1 MDALLTLIEGFEIIY
16 TFHLRKYKTYTTAI
30 LMLFVAACSKEV
42 IEKFVGF
49 KTPFYFPPAVY
60 DFSNNHVSKAGFELG
75 KTLFYDSTLS
85 IDNSTSCASCH
96 MQSSAFTHH
105 EHSLS
110 HGLNG
115 SLTRRNAPAIM
126 NLAWNNSFMW
136 DGGVSKL
143 DQQPIKPFTNNIEM
157 GETMSNILRKVNNS
171 GMYRDMF
178 KSAFGSAA
186 ATEDQLLKALSQFMV
201 MAISNEAKYDSV
213 RRGQT
218 TFSTTEKEGYEVF
231 IKKCNNCHS
240 EPLFT
245 DNSFRNTKLPP
256 NDLMDSG
263 RYVAT
268 NNINDLYKFKVPS
281 LRNLGY
287 TKPYMHDGRF
297 SSIDKVLEHYDTN
310 LFGIS
315 AEERI
320 KIKAFLLTLDDRIFI
335 TNPKFAK
342 GMNH

>member
-1 MDALLTLIEGFEIIY
+1 M
-16 TFHLRKYKTYTTAI
+16 RKYKTYTTAV
-30 LMLFVAACSKEV
+30 LMLLVAACSKEV
-42 IEKFVGF
+42 IEQFTGF
-49 KTPFYFPPAVY
+49 KTPFYFPATTY
-60 DFSNNHVSKAGFELG
+60 DFSSNHVTKAGFELG

-115 SLTRRNAPAIM
+115 SLTRRNAPPIM

-136 DGGVSKL
+136 DGSIGKL
-143 DQQPIKPFTNNIEM
+143 DQQPVQPFTNSIEM
-157 GETMSNILRKVNNS
+157 GETMPNIMKKVNSS
-171 GMYRDMF
+171 GMYRSMF
-178 KSAFGSAA
+178 KDAFGTAA

-201 MAISNEAKYDSV
+201 MAVSKEAKYDSV
-213 RRGQT
+213 QRGQSEFNT
-218 TFSTTEKEGYEVF
+218 SEKEGYAIFVQ
-231 IKKCNNCHS
+231 KCNACHS

-268 NNINDLYKFKVPS
+268 RNIDDLYKFKVPS
-281 LRNLGY
+281 LRNLSY

-297 SSIDKVLEHYDTN
+297 SSIDKVLDHYNTN
-310 LFGIS
+310 LFNITVN
-315 AEERI
+315 ERS
-320 KIKAFLLTLDDRIFI
+320 KLKAFLLTLDDKIFI
-335 TNPKFAK
+335 TNPLFEK
-342 GMNH
+342 GMGH

>member
-1 MDALLTLIEGFEIIY
+1 M
-16 TFHLRKYKTYTTAI
+16 RKYKTYATAV
-30 LMLFVAACSKEV
+30 LMLLVAACSKEV
-42 IEKFVGF
+42 IEQFFGF
-49 KTPFYFPPAVY
+49 KTPFYFPATTY
-60 DFSNNHVSKAGFELG
+60 DFSNNHVTKAGFELG

-115 SLTRRNAPAIM
+115 SLTRRNAPPIM

-136 DGGVSKL
+136 DGSVGKL
-143 DQQPIKPFTNNIEM
+143 DQQPVKPFTNIIEM
-157 GETMSNILRKVNNS
+157 GETMPNIMKKVNSS
-171 GMYRDMF
+171 GMYRSMF
-178 KSAFGSAA
+178 KDAFGTAV

-201 MAISNEAKYDSV
+201 MAVSKEAKYDSV
-213 RRGQT
+213 QRGQAQ
-218 TFSTTEKEGYEVF
+218 FNTTEKEGYAIFVQ
-231 IKKCNNCHS
+231 KCNACHS

-268 NNINDLYKFKVPS
+268 RNINDLYKFKVPS

-297 SSIDKVLEHYDTN
+297 SSIDKVLDHYNTN
-310 LFGIS
+310 LFSIS
-315 AEERI
+315 TDERS
-320 KIKAFLLTLDDRIFI
+320 KLKAFLITLDDKIFV
-335 TNPKFAK
+335 TNPLFEK
-342 GMNH
+342 GIGH

>member
-1 MDALLTLIEGFEIIY
+1 M
-16 TFHLRKYKTYTTAI
+16 RKYKTYATAV
-30 LMLFVAACSKEV
+30 LMLLVAACSKEV
-42 IEKFVGF
+42 IEQFFGF
-49 KTPFYFPPAVY
+49 KTPFYFPATTY
-60 DFSNNHVSKAGFELG
+60 DFSNNHVTKAGFELG

-115 SLTRRNAPAIM
+115 SLTRRNAPPIM

-136 DGGVSKL
+136 DGSVGKL
-143 DQQPIKPFTNNIEM
+143 DQQPVKPFTNSIEM
-157 GETMSNILRKVNNS
+157 GETMPNIMKKVNSS
-171 GMYRDMF
+171 GMYRSMF
-178 KSAFGSAA
+178 KDAFGTAV

-201 MAISNEAKYDSV
+201 MAISKEAKYDSV
-213 RRGQT
+213 QRGQAQ
-218 TFSTTEKEGYEVF
+218 FNTTEKEGYTIFVQ
-231 IKKCNNCHS
+231 KCNACHS

-245 DNSFRNTKLPP
+245 DNSFRNTKLPQ

-268 NNINDLYKFKVPS
+268 RNINDLYKFKVPS

-297 SSIDKVLEHYDTN
+297 SSIDKVLDHYNTN
-310 LFGIS
+310 LFSIS
-315 AEERI
+315 TDERS
-320 KIKAFLLTLDDRIFI
+320 KLKAFLITLDDKIFV
-335 TNPKFAK
+335 TNPLFEK
-342 GMNH
+342 GMGH

>member
-1 MDALLTLIEGFEIIY
+1 M
-16 TFHLRKYKTYTTAI
+16 RKYKTYVTAVT
-30 LMLFVAACSKEV
+30 LLLAVACSKKA
-42 IEKFVGF
+42 IEQFVGF
-49 KTPFYFPPAVY
+49 KSPFYFPSATY
-60 DFSNNHVSKAGFELG
+60 DFSKNQVSKAGFELG

-96 MQSSAFTHH
+96 MQSAAFTHH

-136 DGGVSKL
+136 DGSISKL
-143 DQQPIKPFTNNIEM
+143 DLQPVQPFTNSIEM
-157 GETMSNILRKVNNS
+157 GETMPNILKKVNSS
-171 GMYRDMF
+171 GMYRSMF
-178 KSAFGSAA
+178 KSAFGTGA
-186 ATEDQLLKALSQFMV
+186 ATEDQLLKALSQFMA

-213 RRGQT
+213 KRGQAE
-218 TFSTTEKEGYEVF
+218 FSTSEKEGYAIF
-231 IKKCNNCHS
+231 IQKCNACHS

-268 NNINDLYKFKVPS
+268 RNMNDLYKFKVPS

-297 SSIDKVLEHYDTN
+297 SSIDKVLEHYNAN
-310 LFGIS
+310 LFPITV
-315 AEERI
+315 EERI
-320 KIKAFLLTLDDRIFI
+320 KIKAFLLTLNDRIFV
-335 TNPKFAK
+335 TNPNFAK
-342 GMNH
+342 GMTH

>member
-1 MDALLTLIEGFEIIY
+1 M
-16 TFHLRKYKTYTTAI
+16 HKYKTYATAV
-30 LMLFVAACSKEV
+30 LMLLVVACSKEV
-42 IEKFVGF
+42 IEQFFGF
-49 KTPFYFPPAVY
+49 KTPFYFPATTY
-60 DFSNNHVSKAGFELG
+60 DFSNNHVRKAGFELG
-75 KTLFYDSTLS
+75 KMLFYDSTLS

-115 SLTRRNAPAIM
+115 SLTRRNAPPIM

-136 DGGVSKL
+136 DGSVGKL
-143 DQQPIKPFTNNIEM
+143 DQQPVKPFTNSLEM
-157 GETMSNILRKVNNS
+157 GGTMPNIMKKVNSS
-171 GMYRDMF
+171 GMYRSMF
-178 KSAFGSAA
+178 KNAFGTAV

-201 MAISNEAKYDSV
+201 MAVSNEAKYDSV
-213 RRGQT
+213 QRGQAEFNT
-218 TFSTTEKEGYEVF
+218 IEKLGYTIFVQ
-231 IKKCNNCHS
+231 KCNACHS

-268 NNINDLYKFKVPS
+268 RNINDLYKFKVPS
-281 LRNLGY
+281 LRNFGY

-297 SSIDKVLEHYDTN
+297 STIDRVLDHYNTN
-310 LFGIS
+310 LFSIS
-315 AEERI
+315 ADERS
-320 KIKAFLLTLDDRIFI
+320 KLKAFLLTLDDKVFV
-335 TNPKFAK
+335 TNPLFEK
-342 GMNH
+342 GMSH

>member
-1 MDALLTLIEGFEIIY
+1 M
-16 TFHLRKYKTYTTAI
+16 RKYKTYSTAV
-30 LMLFVAACSKEV
+30 LMLLVAACSKEV
-42 IEKFVGF
+42 IEQFTGF
-49 KTPFYFPPAVY
+49 KTPFYFPAATY

-75 KTLFYDSTLS
+75 KMLFYDSTLS

-115 SLTRRNAPAIM
+115 SLTRRNAPPIM

-136 DGGVSKL
+136 DGSVGKL
-143 DQQPIKPFTNNIEM
+143 DQQPVQPFTNSIEM
-157 GETMSNILRKVNNS
+157 GETMPNIMKKVNSS
-171 GMYRDMF
+171 GMYRSMF
-178 KSAFGSAA
+178 KDAFGTAV

-201 MAISNEAKYDSV
+201 MAVSKEAKYDSV
-213 RRGQT
+213 QRGQSEFNT
-218 TFSTTEKEGYEVF
+218 SEKEGYAIFVQ
-231 IKKCNNCHS
+231 KCNACHS

-268 NNINDLYKFKVPS
+268 RNINDLYKFKVPS
-281 LRNLGY
+281 LRNLSY

-297 SSIDKVLEHYDTN
+297 SSIDKVLDHYNTN
-310 LFGIS
+310 LFNIT
-315 AEERI
+315 ANERS
-320 KIKAFLLTLDDRIFI
+320 KLKAFLLTLDDKIFI
-335 TNPKFAK
+335 TNPLFEK
-342 GMNH
+342 GMGH

>member
-1 MDALLTLIEGFEIIY
+1 M
-16 TFHLRKYKTYTTAI
+16 RKYKTYATAV
-30 LMLFVAACSKEV
+30 LMLLVAACSKEV
-42 IEKFVGF
+42 IEQFFGF
-49 KTPFYFPPAVY
+49 KTPFYFPATTY
-60 DFSNNHVSKAGFELG
+60 DFSNNHVTKAGFELG

-115 SLTRRNAPAIM
+115 SLTRRNAPPIM

-136 DGGVSKL
+136 DGSVGKL
-143 DQQPIKPFTNNIEM
+143 DQQPVKPFTNIIEM
-157 GETMSNILRKVNNS
+157 GETMPNIMKKVNSS
-171 GMYRDMF
+171 GMYRSMF
-178 KSAFGSAA
+178 KDAFGTAV

-201 MAISNEAKYDSV
+201 MAVSKEAKYDSV
-213 RRGQT
+213 QRGQAQ
-218 TFSTTEKEGYEVF
+218 FNTTEKEGYAIFVQ
-231 IKKCNNCHS
+231 KCNACHS

-268 NNINDLYKFKVPS
+268 RNINDLYKFKVPS

-297 SSIDKVLEHYDTN
+297 SSIDKVLDHYNTN
-310 LFGIS
+310 LFSIS
-315 AEERI
+315 TDERS
-320 KIKAFLLTLDDRIFI
+320 KLKAFLITLDDKIFV
-335 TNPKFAK
+335 TNPLFEK
-342 GMNH
+342 GMGH

>member
-1 MDALLTLIEGFEIIY
+1 M
-16 TFHLRKYKTYTTAI
+16 RKYKTYATAV
-30 LMLFVAACSKEV
+30 LMLLVAACSKEV
-42 IEKFVGF
+42 IEQFVGF
-49 KTPFYFPPAVY
+49 KTPFYFPATTY

-115 SLTRRNAPAIM
+115 SLTRRNAPPIM

-136 DGGVSKL
+136 DGSVGKL
-143 DQQPIKPFTNNIEM
+143 DQQPVKPFTNSIEM
-157 GETMSNILRKVNNS
+157 GETMPNIMKKVNSS
-171 GMYRDMF
+171 GMYRSMF
-178 KSAFGSAA
+178 KDAFGTAV

-201 MAISNEAKYDSV
+201 MAVSKEAKYDSV
-213 RRGQT
+213 QRGQAQ
-218 TFSTTEKEGYEVF
+218 FNTTEKEGYAIF
-231 IKKCNNCHS
+231 IQKCNACHS

-245 DNSFRNTKLPP
+245 DNSFRDTKLPP

-268 NNINDLYKFKVPS
+268 RNINDLYKFKVPS
-281 LRNLGY
+281 LRNLSY

-297 SSIDKVLEHYDTN
+297 SSIDKVLDHYTTN
-310 LFGIS
+310 LFNIT
-315 AEERI
+315 ADERS
-320 KIKAFLLTLDDRIFI
+320 KLKAFLLTLDDKVFV
-335 TNPKFAK
+335 TNPLFEK
-342 GMNH
+342 GMSH

>member
-1 MDALLTLIEGFEIIY
+1 MLL
-16 TFHLRKYKTYTTAI
+16 
-30 LMLFVAACSKEV
+30 VAACSKEV
-42 IEKFVGF
+42 IEQFSGF
-49 KTPFYFPPAVY
+49 KTPFYFPAATY

-110 HGLNG
+110 HGLNA
-115 SLTRRNAPAIM
+115 SLTRRNAPPIM

-136 DGGVSKL
+136 DGSVGKL
-143 DQQPIKPFTNNIEM
+143 DQQAVKPFTNSIEM
-157 GETMSNILRKVNNS
+157 GETMPNIMKKVNSS
-171 GMYRDMF
+171 GMYRSMF
-178 KSAFGSAA
+178 KEAFGTAA

-201 MAISNEAKYDSV
+201 MAVSNEAKYDSV
-213 RRGQT
+213 QRGQAE
-218 TFSTTEKEGYEVF
+218 FNTTEKQGYAIFVQ
-231 IKKCNNCHS
+231 KCNGCHS

-245 DNSFRNTKLPP
+245 DNSFRNTQLPP

-268 NNINDLYKFKVPS
+268 RNINDLYKFKVPS

-297 SSIDKVLEHYDTN
+297 SSIDRVLDHYNAN
-310 LFGIS
+310 LFSIS
-315 AEERI
+315 ADERS
-320 KIKAFLLTLDDRIFI
+320 KLKAFLLTLDDKVFV
-335 TNPKFAK
+335 TNPLFEK
-342 GMNH
+342 GMSH

>member
-1 MDALLTLIEGFEIIY
+1 M
-16 TFHLRKYKTYTTAI
+16 RKYKTYATAV
-30 LMLFVAACSKEV
+30 LMLLVAACSKEV
-42 IEKFVGF
+42 IEQFVGF
-49 KTPFYFPPAVY
+49 KTPFYFPATTY

-115 SLTRRNAPAIM
+115 SLTRRNAPPIM

-136 DGGVSKL
+136 DGSVGKL
-143 DQQPIKPFTNNIEM
+143 DQQPVKPFTNSIEM
-157 GETMSNILRKVNNS
+157 GETMPNIMKKVNSS
-171 GMYRDMF
+171 GMYRSMF
-178 KSAFGSAA
+178 KDAFGTAV

-201 MAISNEAKYDSV
+201 MAVSKEAKYDSV
-213 RRGQT
+213 QRGQAQ
-218 TFSTTEKEGYEVF
+218 FNTTEKEGYAIF
-231 IKKCNNCHS
+231 IQKCNACHS

-245 DNSFRNTKLPP
+245 DNSFRDTKLPP

-268 NNINDLYKFKVPS
+268 RNINDLYKFKVPS
-281 LRNLGY
+281 LRNLSY

-297 SSIDKVLEHYDTN
+297 SSIDKVLDHYNTN
-310 LFGIS
+310 LFNITVN
-315 AEERI
+315 ERS
-320 KIKAFLLTLDDRIFI
+320 KLKAFLLTLDDKIFI
-335 TNPKFAK
+335 TNPIFEK
-342 GMNH
+342 GMGH

>member
-1 MDALLTLIEGFEIIY
+1 
-16 TFHLRKYKTYTTAI
+16 
-30 LMLFVAACSKEV
+30 
-42 IEKFVGF
+42 
-49 KTPFYFPPAVY
+49 
-60 DFSNNHVSKAGFELG
+60 
-75 KTLFYDSTLS
+75 
-85 IDNSTSCASCH
+85 
-96 MQSSAFTHH
+96 
-105 EHSLS
+105 
-110 HGLNG
+110 
-115 SLTRRNAPAIM
+115 
-126 NLAWNNSFMW
+126 
-136 DGGVSKL
+136 
-143 DQQPIKPFTNNIEM
+143 
-157 GETMSNILRKVNNS
+157 
-171 GMYRDMF
+171 
-178 KSAFGSAA
+178 
-186 ATEDQLLKALSQFMV
+186 MV
-201 MAISNEAKYDSV
+201 MAISYEAKYDSV

-231 IKKCNNCHS
+231 IQKCNNCHS

-256 NDLMDSG
+256 NDLMYSG

-315 AEERI
+315 AEEQI

-342 GMNH
+342 GMIH

>member
-1 MDALLTLIEGFEIIY
+1 M
-16 TFHLRKYKTYTTAI
+16 RKYKTYATAV
-30 LMLFVAACSKEV
+30 LMLLVAACSKEV
-42 IEKFVGF
+42 IEQFFGF
-49 KTPFYFPPAVY
+49 KTPFYFPATTY
-60 DFSNNHVSKAGFELG
+60 DFSNNHVTKAGFELG

-115 SLTRRNAPAIM
+115 SLTRRNAPPIM

-136 DGGVSKL
+136 DGSVGKL
-143 DQQPIKPFTNNIEM
+143 DQQPVKPFTNSIEM
-157 GETMSNILRKVNNS
+157 GETMPNIMKKVNSS
-171 GMYRDMF
+171 GMYRSMF
-178 KSAFGSAA
+178 KDAFGTAV

-201 MAISNEAKYDSV
+201 MAVSKEAKYDSV
-213 RRGQT
+213 QRGQAQ
-218 TFSTTEKEGYEVF
+218 FNTTEKEGYAIFVQ
-231 IKKCNNCHS
+231 KCNACHS

-268 NNINDLYKFKVPS
+268 RNINDLYKFKVPS

-287 TKPYMHDGRF
+287 TQPYMHDGRF
-297 SSIDKVLEHYDTN
+297 SSIDKVLDHYNTN
-310 LFGIS
+310 LFSIS
-315 AEERI
+315 TDERS
-320 KIKAFLLTLDDRIFI
+320 KLKAFLITLDDKIFV
-335 TNPKFAK
+335 TNPLFEK
-342 GMNH
+342 GMGH

>member
-1 MDALLTLIEGFEIIY
+1 M
-16 TFHLRKYKTYTTAI
+16 RKYKTYATAV
-30 LMLFVAACSKEV
+30 LMLLVAACSKEV
-42 IEKFVGF
+42 IEQFSGF
-49 KTPFYFPPAVY
+49 KTPFYFPAATY

-96 MQSSAFTHH
+96 MQSSSFTHH

-115 SLTRRNAPAIM
+115 SLTRRNAPPIM

-136 DGGVSKL
+136 DGSVGKL
-143 DQQPIKPFTNNIEM
+143 DQQPVKPFTNSIEM
-157 GETMSNILRKVNNS
+157 GETMPNIMKKVNGS
-171 GMYRDMF
+171 GMYRSMF
-178 KSAFGSAA
+178 KDAFGTAL

-201 MAISNEAKYDSV
+201 MAVSKEAKYDSV
-213 RRGQT
+213 QRGQAE
-218 TFSTTEKEGYEVF
+218 FNTTEKQGYAIFVQ
-231 IKKCNNCHS
+231 KCNACHS

-245 DNSFRNTKLPP
+245 DNSFRDTKLPP

-268 NNINDLYKFKVPS
+268 RNINDLYKFKVPS

-297 SSIDKVLEHYDTN
+297 SSIDKVLDHYNTN
-310 LFGIS
+310 LFSIS
-315 AEERI
+315 ADERS
-320 KIKAFLLTLDDRIFI
+320 KLKAFLLTLDDKVFV
-335 TNPKFAK
+335 TNPLFEK
-342 GMNH
+342 GMSH

>member
-1 MDALLTLIEGFEIIY
+1 MMLL
-16 TFHLRKYKTYTTAI
+16 
-30 LMLFVAACSKEV
+30 VAACSKEV
-42 IEKFVGF
+42 IEQFIGF
-49 KTPFYFPPAVY
+49 KSPYYFPSATY

-105 EHSLS
+105 EHSRS

-115 SLTRRNAPAIM
+115 SLTSRNAPPIM
-126 NLAWNNSFMW
+126 NLAWSSSFMW
-136 DGGVSKL
+136 DGSVEKL
-143 DQQPIKPFTNNIEM
+143 DHQPVKPFTNSLEM
-157 GETMSNILRKVNNS
+157 GETMPNIMKKVNSS
-171 GMYRDMF
+171 GMYRSMF
-178 KSAFGSAA
+178 KSAFGTGA
-186 ATEDQLLKALSQFMV
+186 ATEEQLLKALSQFMV

-213 RRGQT
+213 KRGQSE
-218 TFSTTEKEGYEVF
+218 FSTTEKEGYAIFVQ
-231 IKKCNNCHS
+231 KCNACHS

-256 NDLMDSG
+256 NELMDSG

-268 NNINDLYKFKVPS
+268 KNINDLYKFKVPS

-297 SSIDKVLEHYDTN
+297 SSIDKVLDHYNTN
-310 LFGIS
+310 MFGIT
-315 AEERI
+315 ADERI
-320 KIKAFLLTLDDRIFI
+320 KIKSFLLTLNDTTFV
-335 TNPKFAK
+335 TNPKFEK
-342 GMNH
+342 GMMH

>member
-1 MDALLTLIEGFEIIY
+1 M
-16 TFHLRKYKTYTTAI
+16 RKYKTYTTAV
-30 LMLFVAACSKEV
+30 LMLLVAACSKEV
-42 IEKFVGF
+42 IEQFTGF
-49 KTPFYFPPAVY
+49 KTPFYFPATTY
-60 DFSNNHVSKAGFELG
+60 DFSSNHVTKAGFELG

-115 SLTRRNAPAIM
+115 SLTRRNAPPIM

-136 DGGVSKL
+136 DGSVGKL
-143 DQQPIKPFTNNIEM
+143 DQQPVKPFTNSIEM
-157 GETMSNILRKVNNS
+157 GETMPNIMKKVNSS
-171 GMYRDMF
+171 GMYRSMF
-178 KSAFGSAA
+178 KDAFGTAV

-201 MAISNEAKYDSV
+201 MAVSKEAKYDSV
-213 RRGQT
+213 QRGQAQ
-218 TFSTTEKEGYEVF
+218 FNTTEKEGYAIF
-231 IKKCNNCHS
+231 IQKCNACHS

-245 DNSFRNTKLPP
+245 DNSFRDTKLPP

-268 NNINDLYKFKVPS
+268 RNINDLYKFKVPS
-281 LRNLGY
+281 LRNLSY

-297 SSIDKVLEHYDTN
+297 SSIDKVLDHYTTN
-310 LFGIS
+310 LFNIT
-315 AEERI
+315 ADERS
-320 KIKAFLLTLDDRIFI
+320 KLKAFLLTLDDKVFV
-335 TNPKFAK
+335 TNPLFEK
-342 GMNH
+342 GMSH

>member
-1 MDALLTLIEGFEIIY
+1 M
-16 TFHLRKYKTYTTAI
+16 RNYKTYATAV
-30 LMLFVAACSKEV
+30 LMLLVAACSKEV
-42 IEKFVGF
+42 IEQFFGF
-49 KTPFYFPPAVY
+49 KTPFYFPATTY
-60 DFSNNHVSKAGFELG
+60 DFSNNHVTKAGFELG

-115 SLTRRNAPAIM
+115 SLTRRNAPPIM

-136 DGGVSKL
+136 DGSVGKL
-143 DQQPIKPFTNNIEM
+143 DQQPVKPFTNSIEM
-157 GETMSNILRKVNNS
+157 GETMPNIMKKVNSS
-171 GMYRDMF
+171 GMYRSMF
-178 KSAFGSAA
+178 KDAFGTAV

-201 MAISNEAKYDSV
+201 MAVSKEAKYDSV
-213 RRGQT
+213 QRGQAQ
-218 TFSTTEKEGYEVF
+218 FNTTEKEGYAIFVQ
-231 IKKCNNCHS
+231 KCNACHS

-268 NNINDLYKFKVPS
+268 RNINDLYKFKVPS

-297 SSIDKVLEHYDTN
+297 SSIDKVLDHYNTN
-310 LFGIS
+310 LFSIS
-315 AEERI
+315 TDERS
-320 KIKAFLLTLDDRIFI
+320 KLKAFLITLDDKIFV
-335 TNPKFAK
+335 TNPLFEK
-342 GMNH
+342 GMGH

>member
-1 MDALLTLIEGFEIIY
+1 M
-16 TFHLRKYKTYTTAI
+16 RKYKTYATAV
-30 LMLFVAACSKEV
+30 LMLLVAACSKEV
-42 IEKFVGF
+42 IEQFFGF
-49 KTPFYFPPAVY
+49 KTPFYFPATTY
-60 DFSNNHVSKAGFELG
+60 DFSNNHVTKAGFELG

-115 SLTRRNAPAIM
+115 SLTRRNAPPIM

-136 DGGVSKL
+136 DGSVGKL
-143 DQQPIKPFTNNIEM
+143 DQQPVKPFTNSIEM
-157 GETMSNILRKVNNS
+157 GETMPNIMKKVNSS
-171 GMYRDMF
+171 GMYRSMF
-178 KSAFGSAA
+178 KDAFGTAV

-201 MAISNEAKYDSV
+201 MAVSKEAKYDSV
-213 RRGQT
+213 QRGQAQ
-218 TFSTTEKEGYEVF
+218 FNTTEKEGYAIFVQ
-231 IKKCNNCHS
+231 KCNACHS

-268 NNINDLYKFKVPS
+268 RNINDLYKFKVPS

-297 SSIDKVLEHYDTN
+297 SSIDKVLDHYNTN
-310 LFGIS
+310 LFSIS
-315 AEERI
+315 TDERS
-320 KIKAFLLTLDDRIFI
+320 KLKALLITLDDKIFV
-335 TNPKFAK
+335 TNPLFEK
-342 GMNH
+342 GMGH